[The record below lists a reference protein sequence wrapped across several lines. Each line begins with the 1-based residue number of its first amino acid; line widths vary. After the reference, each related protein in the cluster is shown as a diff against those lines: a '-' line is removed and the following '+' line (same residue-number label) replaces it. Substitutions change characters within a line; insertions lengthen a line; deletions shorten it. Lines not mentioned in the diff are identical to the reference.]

1 MIKEGL
7 YNKIFSRS
15 VLTVLL
21 LAFTAG
27 WFLTSCDADP
37 APPKAI
43 VTVIEKIPT
52 DTIPLVKPVV
62 NAKVWFT
69 PPAGA
74 SQPDVVEYMQ
84 IPRLTDARGQVTYEL
99 KYESVIDYKVEHELN
114 GVKRFGFSTLIF
126 NENEVYYDT
135 IEIK

>member
-7 YNKIFSRS
+7 YNKVFSQS
-15 VLTVLL
+15 VLTILILWGSVSLV
-21 LAFTAG
+21 
-27 WFLTSCDADP
+27 LTSCDADP

-52 DTIPLVKPVV
+52 DTIPLVKAVV

-74 SQPDVVEYMQ
+74 SQPDVVQYVQ
-84 IPRLTDARGQVTYEL
+84 FPQLTDARGQVTYEL
-99 KYESVIDYKVEHELN
+99 KYESVMDYKVEHEVN
-114 GVKRFGFSTLIF
+114 GVKRFGSGTLIF